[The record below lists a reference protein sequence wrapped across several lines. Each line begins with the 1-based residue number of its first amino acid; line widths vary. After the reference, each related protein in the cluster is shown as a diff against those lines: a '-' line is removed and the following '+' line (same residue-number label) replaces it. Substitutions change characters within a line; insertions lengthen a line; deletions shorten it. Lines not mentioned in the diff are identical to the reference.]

1 MENGQ
6 APVDRVRVRETLS
19 AIRADM
25 SRIVLELDTT
35 TTPADAGRYV
45 QTLTRLGEE
54 MTEARNQLA
63 LYSAQLA
70 DLPQRTPVS

>member
-1 MENGQ
+1 
-6 APVDRVRVRETLS
+6 
-19 AIRADM
+19 M

-54 MTEARNQLA
+54 MTEARDQLA

>member
-54 MTEARNQLA
+54 MTEARDQLA

-70 DLPQRTPVS
+70 DLPQHTPVS